1 MLKEILWLMSN
12 LQSYE
17 PLAYRFTND
26 SMPEQLYLITK
37 KYNANFTFDI
47 WRLLVWN
54 FRMMAITL
62 SLFEQTQIDIEPA
75 LNFLLDNKE
84 VICQH
89 LVCES

>member
-1 MLKEILWLMSN
+1 MSN

-62 SLFEQTQIDIEPA
+62 GLFEQTQIDIEPA
-75 LNFLLDNKE
+75 LNFLLDYKE
-84 VICQH
+84 VICQL

>member
-1 MLKEILWLMSN
+1 MSN

-37 KYNANFTFDI
+37 KYNTNFTFDI

-75 LNFLLDNKE
+75 LNFLLDYKE

>member
-1 MLKEILWLMSN
+1 MSN

-62 SLFEQTQIDIEPA
+62 GLFEQTQIDIEPA
-75 LNFLLDNKE
+75 LNFLLDYKE

>member
-1 MLKEILWLMSN
+1 MSN

-75 LNFLLDNKE
+75 LNFLLDYKE